1 VSTETTASV
10 QIEEPPSSTVSRHY
24 YKLVL
29 KDAAGSP
36 LAGKDIV
43 ITVEGDGSFAH
54 NFLSN
59 EIRRET
65 DDNGEAQFTW
75 FRRSVY
81 LRTARARV
89 TASYAGEGSLT
100 LEELEEAPPGVS
112 ISWKPDE
119 IRIPPRRV

>member
-1 VSTETTASV
+1 V
-10 QIEEPPSSTVSRHY
+10 QIEEIPSSTVSRHY

-29 KDAAGSP
+29 KDAGGSP
-36 LAGKDIV
+36 LAGKDVV

-59 EIRRET
+59 EIHRET
-65 DDNGEAQFTW
+65 DENGEAQFTW

-81 LRTARARV
+81 LRTARAKV
-89 TASYAGEGSLT
+89 TATYASDASLT
-100 LEELEEAPPGVS
+100 IAELEEAPPGVS